1 MGFCCAQSSGAQDS
15 IGKTELK
22 ETFPIYPGGEKALVK
37 YLVSNMQYATKADRL
52 NHDHIG
58 VVKVQ
63 FTISEDGSIDDN
75 VSILK
80 SVSEYYDKEAI
91 RLIKGM
97 PKWTPGTQDGVP
109 VKVGYNLPVRF

>member
-91 RLIKGM
+91 RLIKEM
-97 PKWTPGTQDGVP
+97 PNWTPGTQDGVP